1 MTPRYLTKSRFKL
14 AHECE
19 TKLFYTNK
27 KSEYAN
33 QSLDDS
39 FLKSLAEG
47 GFQVGELAK
56 YYFCNDPV
64 AENISIDTLNYQEA
78 LRQTAE
84 KINNGAKVIAEAA
97 KRRHFGIS

>member
-27 KSEYAN
+27 KSEYAD

-39 FLKSLAEG
+39 FLKSLAEAVFRLG
-47 GFQVGELAK
+47 NSQ
-56 YYFCNDPV
+56 
-64 AENISIDTLNYQEA
+64 SIIFAMTLQ
-78 LRQTAE
+78 LRTSA
-84 KINNGAKVIAEAA
+84 
-97 KRRHFGIS
+97 